1 MISQISHI
9 KLLLQNFEEYIK
21 TDVEL
26 LKLKSVDKSADI
38 VSSVFAS
45 VIIILAVI
53 VFVLILSIGLSF
65 FIGRMIGSLELG
77 FFIMSAVWAIIC
89 ASLYLSRKK
98 WLKKPA
104 QDIVVKKI
112 LD

>member
-1 MISQISHI
+1 MISQITHI
-9 KLLLQNFEEYIK
+9 KLLLQNFEEYVK

-45 VIIILAVI
+45 VIIIVAAI

-65 FIGRMIGSLELG
+65 FIGRMTGSLELG
-77 FFIMSAVWAIIC
+77 FFIMAGVWAIIC
-89 ASLYLSRKK
+89 ASLYFSRKK

>member
-1 MISQISHI
+1 MISQITHI

-38 VSSVFAS
+38 VSSIFAS
-45 VIIILAVI
+45 VIIILVAI
-53 VFVLILSIGLSF
+53 IFVLILSIGLSF
-65 FIGRMIGSLELG
+65 FIGRLIGSLELG
-77 FFIMSAVWAIIC
+77 FFIMSGVWAIIF

-98 WLKKPA
+98 WLKRPA

>member
-1 MISQISHI
+1 
-9 KLLLQNFEEYIK
+9 LLQNFEEYIK
-21 TDVEL
+21 TDIEL

-45 VIIILAVI
+45 VIVIIAII
-53 VFVLILSIGLSF
+53 VFVFILSIGLSF
-65 FIGRMIGSLELG
+65 LIGRLMGSLELG
-77 FFIMSAVWAIIC
+77 FFIMSGVWGIIC
-89 ASLYLSRKK
+89 VSLYLSRKK

-104 QDIVVKKI
+104 QDVVVRKI

>member
-1 MISQISHI
+1 MISQITHI

-38 VSSVFAS
+38 VSSVFSS
-45 VIIILAVI
+45 VIIILAVVI
-53 VFVLILSIGLSF
+53 FVFILSMALSF

-77 FFIMSAVWAIIC
+77 FFIMSGVWAIIC
-89 ASLYLSRKK
+89 AALYLSRKK
-98 WLKKPA
+98 WLKRPA
-104 QDIVVKKI
+104 QDVVVKKI

>member
-1 MISQISHI
+1 MISQITHI

-53 VFVLILSIGLSF
+53 IFVFILSMGLSF
-65 FIGRMIGSLELG
+65 FIGPCDR
-77 FFIMSAVWAIIC
+77 
-89 ASLYLSRKK
+89 
-98 WLKKPA
+98 
-104 QDIVVKKI
+104 
-112 LD
+112 

>member
-1 MISQISHI
+1 MISQITHI

-21 TDVEL
+21 NDIEL

-45 VIIILAVI
+45 IVIIIAVI
-53 VFVLILSIGLSF
+53 IFAFILSIGLSF
-65 FIGRMIGSLELG
+65 YIGRIIGTPEFG
-77 FFIMSAVWAIIC
+77 FFIMSGVWAIIC
-89 ASLYLSRKK
+89 VFLYLSRKK
-98 WLKKPA
+98 WIKKPA
-104 QDIVVKKI
+104 QDVVVKKI